1 VNKKELLELI
11 RKLNKRLQKRGL
23 YPELHYRFDFLVEPR
38 IVVEGIS
45 NLAKAIRYLGQPDY
59 IDGEKAIW
67 RLIRA

>member
-1 VNKKELLELI
+1 MDKRELLELI
-11 RKLNKRLQKRGL
+11 KRINKRLQKRGL

-59 IDGEKAIW
+59 VEGERAYW
-67 RLIRA
+67 RLVRA